1 MTGIHFHSYPF
12 TSLNAKDKVVELGK
26 KLAAY
31 NIGMDVAMISLTEIQ
46 QEIIKNCN
54 ETYLTVILR
63 RFMIRCAE
71 MFAQKHKI
79 QALVTGESLGQVA
92 SQTVESIT
100 CTSQAATMPIFRPLI
115 GMDKNEIVEIAK
127 HIDTYDIS
135 IQPFEDC
142 CTIFVPKHPQTR
154 PELKKVIEEEKKLPN
169 ADEMIMR
176 ALENTEMIKL

>member
-1 MTGIHFHSYPF
+1 
-12 TSLNAKDKVVELGK
+12 
-26 KLAAY
+26 
-31 NIGMDVAMISLTEIQ
+31 
-46 QEIIKNCN
+46 
-54 ETYLTVILR
+54 
-63 RFMIRCAE
+63 
-71 MFAQKHKI
+71 
-79 QALVTGESLGQVA
+79 
-92 SQTVESIT
+92 
-100 CTSQAATMPIFRPLI
+100 MPIFRPLI

-176 ALENTEMIKL
+176 ALENTEIIKL